1 MDEMSIRTDFMRNIL
16 SRIIS
21 SVIAK
26 KLGFKPGIIFND
38 PITIAF
44 DERDAEV
51 HVNLNVKLTK
61 DQLTTL
67 LKNVI

>member
-1 MDEMSIRTDFMRNIL
+1 MDEMSIRTEFMRGIL
-16 SRIIS
+16 SKLIS

-26 KLGFKPGIIFND
+26 KLGFKPGIKFND

-44 DERDAEV
+44 DEQDAEF

-61 DQLTTL
+61 DQLSAL
-67 LKNVI
+67 LKDVV